1 VKADREVVWQM
12 NASDRPGVDIGG
24 IEQCKEGSF
33 RPAIFAWRRRR
44 ATGSIAA
51 GTWRRRPSL
60 GWALTKRAV
69 VTRVREA
76 APIPARSASR
86 PTCLTCSGR
95 LGGAAAAGRRR
106 QFFLVFHRAL
116 PDLQRMKLKPDQA
129 FGHREVFCF
138 FLVFHRALPDLQRM
152 KLKPDQAIGHRE
164 VFCFFLAELL
174 LADSGADDG
183 ARAIGADADRLR
195 LVGAAAMV
203 PAPIERREVRGHR
216 QQIGKSAALT
226 VGALA
231 LALSALRP
239 LRLRKI
245 SGSCSFCSFWSA
257 RSSGPPPNVCS
268 VAVARRRVS
277 TQAR

>member
-1 VKADREVVWQM
+1 M
-12 NASDRPGVDIGG
+12 
-24 IEQCKEGSF
+24 
-33 RPAIFAWRRRR
+33 
-44 ATGSIAA
+44 
-51 GTWRRRPSL
+51 
-60 GWALTKRAV
+60 LT
-69 VTRVREA
+69 
-76 APIPARSASR
+76 SAS
-86 PTCLTCSGR
+86 PGR
-95 LGGAAAAGRRR
+95 GGGDGAGAAASYRVIGNDRKFRSTDSGA
-106 QFFLVFHRAL
+106 QCRAL
-116 PDLQRMKLKPDQA
+116 SPDFPAGARGLYPLARGCRIRPARGMAPALQRMKLKPDQA

-231 LALSALRP
+231 LALSTLRP

-257 RSSGPPPNVCS
+257 RSSGPPPNVWS

-277 TQAR
+277 TQPR